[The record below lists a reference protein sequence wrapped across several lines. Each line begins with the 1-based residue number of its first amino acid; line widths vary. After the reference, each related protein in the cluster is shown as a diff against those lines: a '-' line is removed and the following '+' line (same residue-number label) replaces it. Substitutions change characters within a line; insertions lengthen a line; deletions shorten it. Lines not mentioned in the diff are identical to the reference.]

1 MAGLG
6 TPRTPR
12 KNVSTRAAG
21 GDLSTPS
28 RWKVLIAYFQI
39 SQGERR
45 LPRGGMAKLK
55 NRFPSYNLT
64 PRMVQRL
71 VADYR
76 SQESVALSED
86 VDLSR
91 KRRHCGGSNL
101 KLTKEL
107 AQKLIEI
114 NDRSWGRLSCK
125 KLAGELRK
133 QGFDVS
139 KDSVRRWCA
148 ALGATRR
155 RCYVKPAC
163 PKLYQKWRQP
173 QVMFLALTAKLR
185 PEYSFDG
192 KVGIW
197 SFTRL

>member
-1 MAGLG
+1 M
-6 TPRTPR
+6 
-12 KNVSTRAAG
+12 STRAPG

-39 SQGERR
+39 SQGKRR

-125 KLAGELRK
+125 KLAGKLREE
-133 QGFDVS
+133 GFDVS
-139 KDSVRRWCA
+139 KDSVRRW
-148 ALGATRR
+148 
-155 RCYVKPAC
+155 
-163 PKLYQKWRQP
+163 
-173 QVMFLALTAKLR
+173 
-185 PEYSFDG
+185 
-192 KVGIW
+192 
-197 SFTRL
+197 